1 MQGYLGVHL
10 VSWFLTYLRYLQPT
24 YTRVIIHLQSTM
36 DIPVWLRLILRAI
49 RSIFTFSLGDLG
61 PNYEFPRKHYGR
73 QATREGFCVC
83 CGGNGGFTQVD
94 GAVGVACCVAFH
106 GLRLE
111 VGAWLSKFPSF
122 PTQPQSLNS
131 QFIPLAKWP
140 IQLSQRK
147 GEPCS
152 SPIIFVRCKLAV
164 KLPWFCR
171 KRWIFGV
178 FFSLQ
183 IFVPSTS

>member
-1 MQGYLGVHL
+1 MLFFRETITLQSINSRLGVARVLGCPWPVIVTCYL

-24 YTRVIIHLQSTM
+24 YTGVIIHLQSTM

-83 CGGNGGFTQVD
+83 CGGNGGFTQID

-140 IQLSQRK
+140 RYPVIPKERRTVFQSHH
-147 GEPCS
+147 
-152 SPIIFVRCKLAV
+152 
-164 KLPWFCR
+164 FCQ
-171 KRWIFGV
+171 V
-178 FFSLQ
+178 
-183 IFVPSTS
+183 